1 MNLMADLLE
10 KMGNQGLTLGSIESM
25 TSGLFAATAA
35 SIPGASKVFKGGLV
49 TYSSSLKV
57 SLLGIDPNLIEEKGV
72 VSAEVAK
79 EMAERGRKRLGVD
92 VAISITGNAGP
103 TTEPGQAGVG
113 VAYMGVATKEKILVL
128 PYQFHGERNEIRAA
142 AVDVMAGLGLV
153 ALDQK

>member
-57 SLLGIDPNLIEEKGV
+57 SLLGIDPNLIEEKAS
-72 VSAEVAK
+72 SARK
-79 EMAERGRKRLGVD
+79 SRKRWR
-92 VAISITGNAGP
+92 S
-103 TTEPGQAGVG
+103 
-113 VAYMGVATKEKILVL
+113 
-128 PYQFHGERNEIRAA
+128 AA
-142 AVDVMAGLGLV
+142 AKDLV
-153 ALDQK
+153 WMSPFP